1 VNRLS
6 CIAVAAAGVA
16 LVGCSSGVSVTSDY
30 DPGAVGVMEQYETY
44 SWMALAQG
52 DDPRVDDDLLERRI
66 KEIANEVLVKQGFRE
81 VSGEVPDFLIGYHAA
96 VQGGMDGIQ
105 VNSYYG
111 YGWGGWYGGV
121 YGNNYVRYY
130 EKGALII
137 DIVDAAHREI
147 VYRGTAEAEVDRT
160 MSQEARDSRLRSAIE
175 KMLRKF
181 PPQ

>member
-1 VNRLS
+1 MNRLS
-6 CIAVAAAGVA
+6 CIAVAAGVA
-16 LVGCSSGVSVTSDY
+16 LTGCSSGVSVTSDY

-66 KEIANEVLVKQGFRE
+66 KEIANEILQQNGFRE
-81 VSGEVPDFLIGYHAA
+81 VTGTTPDFLVGYHAA

-130 EKGALII
+130 ENGSLII
-137 DIVDAAHREI
+137 DIVDASRREI
-147 VYRGTAEAEVDRT
+147 VYRATAEAEVDRT
-160 MSQEARDSRLRSAIE
+160 MSQEARDSRLKSAIG
-175 KMLRKF
+175 KMLSKF

>member
-1 VNRLS
+1 MNSLS
-6 CIAVAAAGVA
+6 LIAVAAAGIA
-16 LVGCSSGVSVTSDY
+16 LMGCSSGISVTTDY

-52 DDPRVDDDLLERRI
+52 DDPRVDDDILERRI
-66 KEIANEVLVKQGFRE
+66 KEIANEILLQQGVRD
-81 VSGEVPDFLIGYHAA
+81 VSGEAPDFLIGYHAA

-137 DIVDAAHREI
+137 DIVDASRREI

-160 MSQEARDSRLRSAIE
+160 MSQETRDARLKAAIE

-181 PPQ
+181 PPR